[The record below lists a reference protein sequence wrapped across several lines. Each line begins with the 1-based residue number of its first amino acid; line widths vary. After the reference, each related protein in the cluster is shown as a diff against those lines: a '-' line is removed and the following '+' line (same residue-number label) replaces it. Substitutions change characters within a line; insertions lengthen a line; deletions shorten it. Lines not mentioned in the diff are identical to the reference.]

1 MKKKFNIKQTDSG
14 NFYTWV
20 SEGSGKYR
28 KKSKITGSTPN
39 EVIIKATKWLKHI
52 DEEKDTPYTVKQA
65 MLQFIDSR
73 SRVLEPTTICNYR
86 ELVRNK
92 LQYIMDINIEELT
105 AKDIQIAINLDAH
118 CLSHKSIKNAYG
130 FLKSVLIANDIDIKL
145 GSIRLPKK
153 RFENVSFRQRPKSTK
168 SSRARTVNCLFCLQ
182 CGCHCASAK

>member
-52 DEEKDTPYTVKQA
+52 DEEKNTPCTVKQA

-73 SRVLEPTTICNYR
+73 ICVVNRCDPLDEKMPEIRYNVL
-86 ELVRNK
+86 
-92 LQYIMDINIEELT
+92 
-105 AKDIQIAINLDAH
+105 
-118 CLSHKSIKNAYG
+118 
-130 FLKSVLIANDIDIKL
+130 
-145 GSIRLPKK
+145 
-153 RFENVSFRQRPKSTK
+153 
-168 SSRARTVNCLFCLQ
+168 
-182 CGCHCASAK
+182 

>member
-92 LQYIMDINIEELT
+92 LQYN
-105 AKDIQIAINLDAH
+105 
-118 CLSHKSIKNAYG
+118 S
-130 FLKSVLIANDIDIKL
+130 
-145 GSIRLPKK
+145 
-153 RFENVSFRQRPKSTK
+153 RQRISKSQSIWMHTV
-168 SSRARTVNCLFCLQ
+168 SVINPSRMLMD
-182 CGCHCASAK
+182 S

>member
-52 DEEKDTPYTVKQA
+52 DEEKNTPCTVKQA

-118 CLSHKSIKNAYG
+118 RLSHKSIKNAYG

-153 RFENVSFRQRPKSTK
+153 EVR
-168 SSRARTVNCLFCLQ
+168 
-182 CGCHCASAK
+182 